1 MSQNRRFLKYARID
15 SFGAFSNKTV
25 GPFSP
30 HLNVVFGRNEAGKTT
45 LTQFVNGVL
54 FGWEDARGGKNT
66 YKPGNAERSGALIF
80 AETPDGDDVSRE
92 TSSSGEYE
100 VSRARNADGLQ
111 GAKEVVGDIDR
122 ETFRTMFLLTSD
134 ELRSLRNTSDVTARL
149 LTAGSGTNASP
160 AQALAEV
167 NDRIQMYSSRAAA
180 ATESVARLTTQIKDA
195 RAKMQRALEESE
207 RFKAEDREYRELAAQ
222 RKSLSA
228 KITALNSEIDA
239 LVAKRAQ
246 LQKIAEQQEAAKE
259 SIAQLKDESARYVSN
274 AAEVAGG
281 FDESLLALDQLE
293 ERALRDQLD
302 EFSEQQVHA
311 AHAVDIA
318 EENQRASQAAYDALV
333 ELESSTDHA
342 ASAARQR
349 VLQVV
354 MSIVLPVVFVLFG
367 LPLFMHGRTIGSLS
381 FTGLG
386 LALVALGAILAV
398 GAFLLIA
405 RPKNDGSALNQR
417 MQDAQWVMLQDKKKL
432 QSARA
437 AQSDLA
443 ERQKSWLDAHGLAQ
457 AKGSIRQA
465 RSLLDEAKDA
475 RSDIAL
481 EKQRNASFAMRM
493 ANAEETLSRLADQ
506 RNRLVDEI
514 ESSDDGIVL
523 TVARA
528 DLSAGTFDF
537 APIDALIDRK
547 SAQRDELVSTLEHI
561 SLRYGRLEEQL
572 AQAKLMHAYDEA
584 KQNYQQLRTRLEDSK
599 RDLTKLLI
607 ARRLLESAIATW
619 ESRSQPE
626 VYQRASKLLELMT
639 DGKWVRISLTAEGQL
654 VATDAVRNVRQPR
667 ELSLGTCQQLY
678 LALRIALLM
687 CADNVGQAI
696 PILADDILVNFDSER
711 RAGAARALAQ
721 LASTR
726 QVILFTCHEEV
737 VEAMSAADA
746 DARLVQ
752 L

>member
-1 MSQNRRFLKYARID
+1 
-15 SFGAFSNKTV
+15 
-25 GPFSP
+25 
-30 HLNVVFGRNEAGKTT
+30 
-45 LTQFVNGVL
+45 
-54 FGWEDARGGKNT
+54 
-66 YKPGNAERSGALIF
+66 
-80 AETPDGDDVSRE
+80 
-92 TSSSGEYE
+92 
-100 VSRARNADGLQ
+100 
-111 GAKEVVGDIDR
+111 
-122 ETFRTMFLLTSD
+122 
-134 ELRSLRNTSDVTARL
+134 
-149 LTAGSGTNASP
+149 
-160 AQALAEV
+160 
-167 NDRIQMYSSRAAA
+167 
-180 ATESVARLTTQIKDA
+180 
-195 RAKMQRALEESE
+195 
-207 RFKAEDREYRELAAQ
+207 
-222 RKSLSA
+222 
-228 KITALNSEIDA
+228 
-239 LVAKRAQ
+239 
-246 LQKIAEQQEAAKE
+246 
-259 SIAQLKDESARYVSN
+259 
-274 AAEVAGG
+274 
-281 FDESLLALDQLE
+281 
-293 ERALRDQLD
+293 
-302 EFSEQQVHA
+302 
-311 AHAVDIA
+311 
-318 EENQRASQAAYDALV
+318 
-333 ELESSTDHA
+333 
-342 ASAARQR
+342 
-349 VLQVV
+349 
-354 MSIVLPVVFVLFG
+354 
-367 LPLFMHGRTIGSLS
+367 MHGRTIGSLS

-405 RPKNDGSALNQR
+405 RPKNDGSALDQR

-481 EKQRNASFAMRM
+481 DKQRNASFAMRM

-528 DLSAGTFDF
+528 DLSAGAFDF

-572 AQAKLMHAYDEA
+572 AQAKLMHTYDEA

-654 VATDAVRNVRQPR
+654 VATDAVRNIRQPR
-667 ELSLGTCQQLY
+667 ELSLGTCQQFY

-711 RAGAARALAQ
+711 RVGAARALAQ

>member
-15 SFGAFSNKTV
+15 SFGVFSNKTV

-80 AETPDGDDVSRE
+80 AETPDDDDVSRE

-259 SIAQLKDESARYVSN
+259 SITQLEDESARYVSN

-318 EENQRASQAAYDALV
+318 EENQRASQAAYDALI

-349 VLQVV
+349 VLQIV

-405 RPKNDGSALNQR
+405 RPKNDGSALDQR

-443 ERQKSWLDAHGLAQ
+443 ERQKSWLDAHGLTQ

-561 SLRYGRLEEQL
+561 SLRYGRLQEQL
-572 AQAKLMHAYDEA
+572 AQAKLMHTYDEA

-654 VATDAVRNVRQPR
+654 VATDAVRNIRQPR

>member
-66 YKPGNAERSGALIF
+66 YKPGNAERSGALMF
-80 AETPDGDDVSRE
+80 SETPDGDDVSRE

-100 VSRARNADGLQ
+100 VSRARNVDGLQ
-111 GAKEVVGDIDR
+111 GTKEVVGDIDR

-167 NDRIQMYSSRAAA
+167 NDRIQVYSSRAAA

-274 AAEVAGG
+274 AAEVANG

-311 AHAVDIA
+311 AHSVDIA
-318 EENQRASQAAYDALV
+318 EENQRASQAAYDALI

-349 VLQVV
+349 ALQIV

-405 RPKNDGSALNQR
+405 RPKNDVSALDRAHARCAMGDASGQEETAKRACGAKQFGRAPEELARCAWACPGQR
-417 MQDAQWVMLQDKKKL
+417 L
-432 QSARA
+432 
-437 AQSDLA
+437 
-443 ERQKSWLDAHGLAQ
+443 
-457 AKGSIRQA
+457 IRQA

-481 EKQRNASFAMRM
+481 DKQRNASFAMRM
-493 ANAEETLSRLADQ
+493 ANAEETLR
-506 RNRLVDEI
+506 RLVDQRSRLIDEI
-514 ESSDDGIVL
+514 EKSDDGIVL

-528 DLSAGTFDF
+528 DLIAGPFDF

-572 AQAKLMHAYDEA
+572 AQAKLMHTYDEA

-626 VYQRASKLLELMT
+626 VYQRASKLLELH
-639 DGKWVRISLTAEGQL
+639 DR
-654 VATDAVRNVRQPR
+654 RQ
-667 ELSLGTCQQLY
+667 
-678 LALRIALLM
+678 M
-687 CADNVGQAI
+687 
-696 PILADDILVNFDSER
+696 
-711 RAGAARALAQ
+711 GAHFAYG
-721 LASTR
+721 
-726 QVILFTCHEEV
+726 
-737 VEAMSAADA
+737 
-746 DARLVQ
+746 
-752 L
+752 